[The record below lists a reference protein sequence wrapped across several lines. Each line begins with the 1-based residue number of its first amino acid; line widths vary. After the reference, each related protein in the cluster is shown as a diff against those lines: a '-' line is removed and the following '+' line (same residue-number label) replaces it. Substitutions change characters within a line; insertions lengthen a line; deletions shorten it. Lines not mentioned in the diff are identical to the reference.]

1 MVMVGMKLMGY
12 GQPTGLWVI
21 VTNYYMRIEINPTH
35 AGFGLGVG
43 RTAVRRVGRAALTK
57 I

>member
-1 MVMVGMKLMGY
+1 MVGMKLMGRD
-12 GQPTGLWVI
+12 QPTGLWVI

-35 AGFGLGVG
+35 VGFGLGVA